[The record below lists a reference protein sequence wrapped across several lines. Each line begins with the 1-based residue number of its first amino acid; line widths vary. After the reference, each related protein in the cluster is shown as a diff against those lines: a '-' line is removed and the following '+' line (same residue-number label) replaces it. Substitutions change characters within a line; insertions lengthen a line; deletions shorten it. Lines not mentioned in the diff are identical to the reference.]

1 MARIL
6 IWQDQQVL
14 RNIALYKPTLIIG
27 RANECEIQ
35 LTDKTVSRRHA
46 KLTRLDG
53 LYFLE
58 DLDSRV
64 GIYINKIKIQREQ
77 LHDGDLISIPQGPT
91 LQFVIDVEAEARLAQ
106 RVVEAQDVCREYA
119 LGKQTVTA
127 LRNVSLTVFQGE
139 FLALAGPSGSG
150 KSTMLNMIGCI
161 DSPSSGKIL
170 IQGNDVSSQ
179 SADAL
184 ADLRLNTLGFVFQT
198 FNLLPVLSARENVEY
213 PLMQKREMDKQ
224 TRHEWVEHS
233 LKAVG
238 LERFAGHRPNEL
250 SGGQRQRVAIARALA
265 TKPKIILADEPTA
278 NLDRKTGGEILKLM
292 RELNQQEGTT
302 FIFSTH
308 DPRVM
313 EMADRVIELC
323 DGQTVD

>member
-6 IWQDQQVL
+6 IWQDQQVV
-14 RNIALYKPTLIIG
+14 RSIPLYKPTLLIG
-27 RANECEIQ
+27 RSHECDIQ
-35 LTDKTVSRRHA
+35 LTDVAVSRRHA
-46 KLTRLDG
+46 RLTRNDG

-58 DLDSRV
+58 DLESRAGV
-64 GIYINKIKIQREQ
+64 HLNREKIQREQ
-77 LHDGDLISIPQGPT
+77 LRDGDHIHIPPFH
-91 LQFVIDVEAEARLAQ
+91 LQFMIDVEAEARSAE
-106 RVVEAQDVCREYA
+106 RVVEIQEVSREYA

-127 LRNVSLTVFQGE
+127 LRKVSLTVFQGE

-150 KSTMLNMIGCI
+150 KSTLLNMIGCI
-161 DSPSSGKIL
+161 DSPSSGSVRIHG
-170 IQGNDVSSQ
+170 QDVGSR
-179 SADAL
+179 SADEL

-213 PLMQKREMDKQ
+213 PLLQKKDVSKDVRRE
-224 TRHEWVEHS
+224 RAEHA
-233 LKAVG
+233 LRAVG

-265 TKPKIILADEPTA
+265 TRPRIILADEPTA
-278 NLDRKTGGEILKLM
+278 NLDRKTGEDILKLM
-292 RELNQQEGTT
+292 RELNQRDGTT

-313 EMADRVIELC
+313 EIADRVVELS
-323 DGQTVD
+323 DGQIVE

>member
-6 IWQDQQVL
+6 IWQDQQVV
-14 RNIALYKPTLIIG
+14 RSIPLYKPTLLIG
-27 RANECEIQ
+27 RSHECDIQ
-35 LTDKTVSRRHA
+35 LTDIGVSRRHA
-46 KLTRLDG
+46 KVSCHDS

-58 DLDSRV
+58 DLESRSGV
-64 GIYINKIKIQREQ
+64 YINREKVQREQ
-77 LHDGDLISIPQGPT
+77 LRDGDHIHIPPFH
-91 LQFVIDVEAEARLAQ
+91 LQFMIDVEAEARSAE
-106 RVVEAQDVCREYA
+106 RVVEVQELSREYA

-127 LRNVSLTVFQGE
+127 LRDVSLTVFQGE

-150 KSTMLNMIGCI
+150 KSTLLNMIGCI
-161 DSPSSGKIL
+161 DSPSSGSIR
-170 IQGNDVSSQ
+170 IQGQDVSSRT
-179 SADAL
+179 ADEL

-198 FNLLPVLSARENVEY
+198 FNLLPVLSAWENVEY
-213 PLMQKREMDKQ
+213 PLLQQKDVNKGQRRE
-224 TRHEWVEHS
+224 RVEHA

-265 TKPKIILADEPTA
+265 TRPRIILADEPTA
-278 NLDRKTGGEILKLM
+278 NLDRKTGEDILKLM
-292 RELNQQEGTT
+292 RELNQRDGTT

-313 EMADRVIELC
+313 EMADRVIELT
-323 DGQTVD
+323 DGQIVE

>member
-14 RNIALYKPTLIIG
+14 RSIPLYKPTLLIG
-27 RANECEIQ
+27 RSNECDIQ
-35 LTDKTVSRRHA
+35 LSDKGVSRRHA
-46 KLTRLDG
+46 KLSRSDG

-58 DLDSRV
+58 DLESRFGV
-64 GIYINKIKIQREQ
+64 YLNKERIQREQ
-77 LHDGDLISIPQGPT
+77 LRDGDLIHISPFN
-91 LQFVIDVEAEARLAQ
+91 LQFVIDVEAEARSAE
-106 RVVEAQDVCREYA
+106 RVVEVQELSRTYA

-127 LRNVSLTVFQGE
+127 LQNVSLTVFQGE

-150 KSTMLNMIGCI
+150 KSTLLNMIGCI
-161 DSPSSGKIL
+161 DSPSSGSIR
-170 IQGNDVSSQ
+170 IQDQDISHK
-179 SADAL
+179 SADEL

-198 FNLLPVLSARENVEY
+198 FNLLPVLSAWENIEY
-213 PLMQKREMDKQ
+213 PLLQKKDMDKQ
-224 TRHEWVEHS
+224 KRREWVEHS
-233 LKAVG
+233 LQAVG
-238 LERFAGHRPNEL
+238 LDRFAGHRPNEL

-265 TKPKIILADEPTA
+265 TRPKIILADEPTA
-278 NLDRKTGGEILKLM
+278 NLDRKTGEEILKLM
-292 RELNQQEGTT
+292 RQLNQQEGTT

-323 DGQTVD
+323 DGQIVE